1 MNYIISAITY
11 IFDIFIISTYLKSML
26 KKFKSKYYVWYA
38 ASLVSVEIILYI
50 NEWLSARYSFI
61 PSALTTP
68 VISILTTFGLCFFF
82 SNTIKARILTTLSF
96 QVLVSLGETF
106 FTFIITH
113 INPAILQITDRVL
126 LYSIMNLGSKVM
138 LFLLCMIVALFFRN
152 AKYEHPVEYSVLL
165 FTTPVITVTIFS
177 FTPLHFLSESNNLLF
192 YEILFVCLTLLNIVN
207 YVLIQKTFAATI
219 IKYTNMNIQRQLD
232 FQKKKYEQLGESYRQ
247 TRRIIHDVKKHYF
260 YIQEQIKKQH
270 YDELL
275 DYTSTAIQDMED
287 HYAKYN
293 TGNLVIDSFLTSYD
307 NLAVKNNI
315 TFFARLN
322 VDFNRIPVGDYDL
335 CTILGNILDNCMTA
349 CRVCNNGDKYI
360 NMIIE
365 TTEDDRFTI
374 HCENRAP
381 EEVPKKSRRSI
392 NHGFG
397 MNNIQQ
403 AVEKYHGYYVFKH
416 SGDIFYT
423 DIMVPIIDESK
434 RLYNGHTLKKS
445 NNIIS

>member
-11 IFDIFIISTYLKSML
+11 IFDIFIISSYLKSML
-26 KKFKSKYYVWYA
+26 KNFKKKYSVWYVI
-38 ASLVSVEIILYI
+38 SLASVEILLYV
-50 NEWLSARYSFI
+50 NERLSTHYSFI
-61 PSALTTP
+61 PTTITTLA
-68 VISILTTFGLCFFF
+68 ISMLTTFGLSFFF
-82 SNTIKARILTTLSF
+82 ANTIKARILTALSF

-106 FTFIITH
+106 FTFIITNF
-113 INPAILQITDRVL
+113 NPSILQITDRIL

-138 LFLLCMIVALFFRN
+138 LFLLCMVTSLFFRN
-152 AKYEHPVEYSVLL
+152 VKYEHPVEYSILL

-177 FTPLHFLSESNNLLF
+177 FTPLQFLSESNNLLF

-247 TRRIIHDVKKHYF
+247 TRRIIHDVKNHYF
-260 YIQEQIKKQH
+260 YIQEQINNHH
-270 YDELL
+270 YDQLL
-275 DYTSTAIQDMED
+275 DYTSAAIHDMED

-315 TFFARLN
+315 SFYTRLN
-322 VDFNRIPVGDYDL
+322 LDFNRIPVGDYDL
-335 CTILGNILDNCMTA
+335 CTILGNILDNCITA
-349 CRVCNNGDKYI
+349 CRICNNGDKYI
-360 NMIIE
+360 SISIE
-365 TTEDDRFTI
+365 TTDDDRFVI

-381 EEVPKKSRRSI
+381 EEETTRSRRSI

-403 AVEKYHGYYVFKH
+403 EVEKYHGYFVFKH

-423 DIMVPIIDESK
+423 DILVPIIEESK
-434 RLYNGHTLKKS
+434 RLYNGHTFKKS
-445 NNIIS
+445 NNIVS

>member
-11 IFDIFIISTYLKSML
+11 IFDIFIISSYLKSML
-26 KKFKSKYYVWYA
+26 KNFKKKYSVWYVI
-38 ASLVSVEIILYI
+38 SLASVEILLYV
-50 NEWLSARYSFI
+50 NERLSTHYSFI
-61 PSALTTP
+61 PTTITTLA
-68 VISILTTFGLCFFF
+68 ISMLTTFGLSFFF
-82 SNTIKARILTTLSF
+82 ANTIKARILTALSF

-106 FTFIITH
+106 FTFIIT
-113 INPAILQITDRVL
+113 NFNSSILQITDRIL

-138 LFLLCMIVALFFRN
+138 LFLLCMVTSLFFRN
-152 AKYEHPVEYSVLL
+152 VKYEHPVEYSILL

-177 FTPLHFLSESNNLLF
+177 FTPLQFLSESNNLLF

-247 TRRIIHDVKKHYF
+247 TRRIIHDVKNHYF
-260 YIQEQIKKQH
+260 YIQEQINNHH
-270 YDELL
+270 YDQLL
-275 DYTSTAIQDMED
+275 DYTSAAIHDMED

-315 TFFARLN
+315 SFYTRLN
-322 VDFNRIPVGDYDL
+322 LDFNRIPVGDYDL
-335 CTILGNILDNCMTA
+335 CTILGNILDNCITA
-349 CRVCNNGDKYI
+349 CRICNNGDKYI
-360 NMIIE
+360 SISIE
-365 TTEDDRFTI
+365 TTDDDRFVI

-381 EEVPKKSRRSI
+381 EEETTKSRRSI

-403 AVEKYHGYYVFKH
+403 AVEKIPWLFC
-416 SGDIFYT
+416 F
-423 DIMVPIIDESK
+423 
-434 RLYNGHTLKKS
+434 
-445 NNIIS
+445 